1 MLRSLV
7 PYSMWFID
15 FPVQTHTHARWRWA
29 QIPHWFM
36 ERGRGGGGENCDVWM
51 GVLVWVI
58 RVCFSALSLNS
69 PLAHCWKGWYWILA
83 DMFPQ
88 VWEQEMRAH
97 AVLSALILLTRI
109 FLLLGGEKENWRE
122 NVKVR
127 QGERGVDKNEDGQNG
142 EKRESKCKKMII
154 KFHVSVELEF
164 PSQISYRPFGKHET
178 YSEPNDCRG
187 KSST

>member
-1 MLRSLV
+1 
-7 PYSMWFID
+7 
-15 FPVQTHTHARWRWA
+15 
-29 QIPHWFM
+29 
-36 ERGRGGGGENCDVWM
+36 
-51 GVLVWVI
+51 
-58 RVCFSALSLNS
+58 
-69 PLAHCWKGWYWILA
+69 
-83 DMFPQ
+83 
-88 VWEQEMRAH
+88 MRAH

-109 FLLLGGEKENWRE
+109 FLLLGGGKENWRE

-127 QGERGVDKNEDGQNG
+127 QGERGVDKNGDGQNG

>member
-1 MLRSLV
+1 MKMGSNPPLIHGKR
-7 PYSMWFID
+7 
-15 FPVQTHTHARWRWA
+15 
-29 QIPHWFM
+29 
-36 ERGRGGGGENCDVWM
+36 ERGRGRELWCVNGCSHLSHPGLFFSSLTQQSISSLLEGL
-51 GVLVWVI
+51 VLDSSWHVPP
-58 RVCFSALSLNS
+58 SLRARDEGARCAECSNI
-69 PLAHCWKGWYWILA
+69 AHTHLFATW
-83 DMFPQ
+83 
-88 VWEQEMRAH
+88 
-97 AVLSALILLTRI
+97 
-109 FLLLGGEKENWRE
+109 GEKENWRE